1 MGKLKLQSFTNK
13 IHNTYTTFKHEITA
27 AVMFIWYHI
36 YPVYFYLSTTSHNQ
50 MIEDFMTL
58 THDVDSY
65 IHSKFTNTCTATM
78 EYIHKSMTY
87 FRFIPSKL
95 TTFYNTFGVKEV
107 VVLEFSEFQEF
118 GFMKMVP
125 EPVEIYDLESEEM
138 DLFDGG
144 IFGADSDTD
153 SESESTVYDQRFGL
167 FGVED
172 SEIDTDDEEQET
184 LQRIENMFGDATPE
198 PEMELVGY
206 KVVTTVKNAFC
217 FGCGVHWE
225 EGHVCDSTFKQDLCD
240 ILTMADTKT
249 IGEQPDV
256 PSIRACPNCCQL
268 ITHTQACKH
277 MDCRNCRKSFCF
289 VCLKPRLDSGWQCGS
304 YSSKCPGGVVPA
316 QGMESLPDAIVLTK
330 NAFHLY

>member
-1 MGKLKLQSFTNK
+1 
-13 IHNTYTTFKHEITA
+13 
-27 AVMFIWYHI
+27 
-36 YPVYFYLSTTSHNQ
+36 
-50 MIEDFMTL
+50 
-58 THDVDSY
+58 
-65 IHSKFTNTCTATM
+65 M
-78 EYIHKSMTY
+78 EYIHTSLAY
-87 FRFIPSKL
+87 IRSIPSKL

-107 VVLEFSEFQEF
+107 VVLEISEFQEF

-144 IFGADSDTD
+144 IFGADSDSDSD
-153 SESESTVYDQRFGL
+153 SESESSVVVQFGL
-167 FGVED
+167 FGALIAD
-172 SEIDTDDEEQET
+172 SDTDTDDEEMET
-184 LQRIENMFGDATPE
+184 VRRIESLFEDTE
-198 PEMELVGY
+198 PEMELMGY
-206 KVVTTVKNAFC
+206 KAVTTVKNAFC

-240 ILTMADTKT
+240 ILTMADKKT
-249 IGEQPDV
+249 IGEQQDV

>member
-1 MGKLKLQSFTNK
+1 
-13 IHNTYTTFKHEITA
+13 
-27 AVMFIWYHI
+27 
-36 YPVYFYLSTTSHNQ
+36 
-50 MIEDFMTL
+50 
-58 THDVDSY
+58 
-65 IHSKFTNTCTATM
+65 
-78 EYIHKSMTY
+78 
-87 FRFIPSKL
+87 
-95 TTFYNTFGVKEV
+95 V
-107 VVLEFSEFQEF
+107 VVLEISDFQEF
-118 GFMKMVP
+118 SSPKT
-125 EPVEIYDLESEEM
+125 EVESDDIYDLESQDM

-144 IFGADSDTD
+144 LFGVNSDTD
-153 SESESTVYDQRFGL
+153 SDDESSAAAHNLFDDVDSDIESENSTVA
-167 FGVED
+167 
-172 SEIDTDDEEQET
+172 
-184 LQRIENMFGDATPE
+184 RIEIMFGDATPE

-206 KVVTTVKNAFC
+206 EKVTTVQNAFC

-249 IGEQPDV
+249 IGEQENV